1 MARDMKSWCSN
12 RSFPASI
19 VVLLLPLCGATQ
31 DVFEGEWMLEIR
43 PTGAPIIGLLQ
54 IEKTANDWSAFVE
67 GGPAPVR
74 IDKDNI
80 ELLIDTRDLSGFP
93 FNWKLVGTFADG
105 ELSGT
110 FSKEGAT
117 EFSATGGTW
126 TAVPYVP
133 RPPPSPAKPVD
144 MSGTWTAAPGV
155 DFRKYSMDL
164 TPAAQEWFDGYLM
177 HYDQPN
183 VRCVSPGIVAMVA
196 WGAYPF
202 EILQS
207 ADRLTF
213 IYEFESEVRRI
224 YLDGRN
230 EPEYYPHSPMGFST
244 ATWDGSDLVVE
255 THLLSQN
262 IRDFRGEPLSENA
275 TMQEI
280 YSLSE
285 DGNTLSAVITLT
297 DTENYKRSPIRRR
310 KWTRNPETEIFPYEC
325 DPDSFYRQMYNE
337 GLLEMYFERSKRRF

>member
-1 MARDMKSWCSN
+1 MKSHFRNWC
-12 RSFPASI
+12 FPASVI
-19 VVLLLPLCGATQ
+19 VLLLPLCGATQ
-31 DVFEGEWMLEIR
+31 ESFEGDWMLEIR
-43 PTGAPIIGLLQ
+43 PKGAAIIGLLQ
-54 IEKTANDWSAFVE
+54 LEKGNEGWRGYVE
-67 GGPAPVR
+67 GGPAPVK
-74 IDKDNI
+74 INENNI
-80 ELLIDTRDLSGFP
+80 EILIDTRDLSGFP
-93 FNWKLVGTFADG
+93 FNWELVGELTDG

-117 EFSATGGTW
+117 EFAATGGTW
-126 TAVPYVP
+126 TAVRYTP
-133 RPPPSPAKPVD
+133 RPPPSPPKPMD
-144 MSGTWTAAPGV
+144 MSGIWTAAPGV

-202 EILQS
+202 EILKS
-207 ADRLTF
+207 DDRLTF
-213 IYEFESEVRRI
+213 IYEFESEVRRVF
-224 YLDGRN
+224 LDGRDA
-230 EPEYYPHSPMGFST
+230 PEYFPHSPMGFST
-244 ATWDGSDLVVE
+244 ASWDGSDLIVE
-255 THLLSQN
+255 TDLLSEN
-262 IRDFRGEPLSENA
+262 IRDFRGEPLSENS

-297 DTENYKRSPIRRR
+297 DTDNYKRSPIRRR

-325 DPDSFYRQMYNE
+325 DPDSFFRQMYNE
-337 GLLEMYFERSKRRF
+337 DLLEMYFERSKRRF